1 MGTSTKYIYTKQ
13 ANILTIDHFVANGNA
28 IFEAIVEAGMVQ
40 VDYAVISGQTD
51 KFVSGTIVNPND
63 KVVVLDYPS
72 FSGSAGS
79 ALKGFKVF
87 RHPILNFYIKVGIY
101 ETGIAANNCTALVIN
116 IEYAQN
122 IDSNGNLT
130 KSVTI
135 RPRSGEMRGWPAQ
148 GSMGGTGYV
157 SGKQLTFRVS
167 MAADHFVMSAT
178 PDLNTYESGQAYAQG
193 TTLSQANINPRG
205 GYSTMSFAVFKSS
218 NTKYNFIFAPRN
230 LTVNGSYPNEVTLT
244 AYSVIEQGLQR
255 KWLVDTLTGNTLYLG
270 AAQTVSAVSE
280 IGTVSDVNG
289 VRVEQLVTT
298 VDGERVTLPVGCI
311 HGGAVADMDI
321 VTLNLDGHGDRQY
334 FCSYGFGPTNWLS
347 ANYLIE
353 KVPFMLLPWGD

>member
-13 ANILTIDHFVANGNA
+13 ANVLTIDHFVANGNA
-28 IFEAIVEAGMVQ
+28 IFEAIAEAGMVQ

-72 FSGSAGS
+72 FPGNYAS

-101 ETGIAANNCTALVIN
+101 ETGLAANNYTALAIN

-135 RPRSGEMRGWPAQ
+135 WPRPGLMYGWEGQ
-148 GSMGGTGYV
+148 GSLSGTGYV
-157 SGKQLTFRVS
+157 SAKQLTFRVS

-178 PDLNTYESGQAYAQG
+178 PDLNTYEYAQAYAQG
-193 TTLSQANINPRG
+193 TTLAQSNINPRG
-205 GYSTMSFAVFKSS
+205 GCSTMAFAVFKSS
-218 NTKYNFIFAPRN
+218 NAKYNFIFAPRN
-230 LTVNGSYPNEVTLT
+230 LAVNSSYPNELLVSS
-244 AYSVIEQGLQR
+244 YSSTDQALQR
-255 KWLVDTLTGNTLYLG
+255 KWLVDTLTGDTLYLG
-270 AAQTVSAVSE
+270 AAQTISAVSE

-289 VRVEQLVTT
+289 IRVEQLVTT

-321 VTLNLDGHGDRQY
+321 VALNLDGHGDRQY

>member
-13 ANILTIDHFVANGNA
+13 ANVLTIYHFVANGNA

-101 ETGIAANNCTALVIN
+101 ETGIAANNYTALVIN

-122 IDSNGNLT
+122 IDSNGNLI

-135 RPRSGEMRGWPAQ
+135 WPRPGVMYGWPGQ
-148 GSMGGTGYV
+148 GSQGGTGYV
-157 SGKQLTFRVS
+157 SAKQLTFRVS
-167 MAADHFVMSAT
+167 MAADHFVMSAA
-178 PDLNTYESGQAYAQG
+178 PDLNTYEYSEAYTQG
-193 TTLSQANINPRG
+193 VTLSQSNINSRG
-205 GYSTMSFAVFKSS
+205 GYSTMAFAVFKSS
-218 NTKYNFIFAPRN
+218 NAKYNFIFAPRN
-230 LTVNGSYPNEVTLT
+230 LTMNSSYPKEIQV
-244 AYSVIEQGLQR
+244 ASYSILDQALQR
-255 KWLVDTLTGNTLYLG
+255 KWLVNTLTSDILYLG
-270 AAQTVSAVSE
+270 GVSTVSAVSE
-280 IGTVSDVNG
+280 IGIVSDVNG

-321 VTLNLDGHGDRQY
+321 VKLNLDGHGDRQY

-347 ANYLIE
+347 TNYLID